1 MILNDSQIIE
11 ACVHGNLVSPLAIQ
25 NVNPASIDIRL
36 GNHILIESVNDNH
49 YVALDISDYSKA
61 EPYELKPGHFVL
73 ASTLETFNIPE
84 DLSGVF
90 RLKSS
95 LAREGLAL
103 CGAEFAD
110 PGWHGSVATLGL
122 KNFRQL
128 HPVPLWPGRRIAQLI
143 LMETAIPDRS
153 YAETGRYN
161 QSATAQESYDA
172 A

>member
-1 MILNDSQIIE
+1 MILNDHEIIRRC
-11 ACVHGNLVSPLAIQ
+11 AVDRLAEPFDIK

-36 GNHILIESVNDNH
+36 GSLIMIESVNDDH
-49 YVALDISDYSKA
+49 YVALDISDYSRA
-61 EPYELKPGHFVL
+61 NPYELKPGHFVL

-110 PGWHGSVATLGL
+110 PAGTIPSPPWASRTSASSTRCCCGL
-122 KNFRQL
+122 
-128 HPVPLWPGRRIAQLI
+128 A
-143 LMETAIPDRS
+143 ARS
-153 YAETGRYN
+153 RN
-161 QSATAQESYDA
+161 
-172 A
+172 

>member
-1 MILNDSQIIE
+1 MILNDHEIIRRC
-11 ACVHGNLVSPLAIQ
+11 AVDRLAEPFDIK

-36 GNHILIESVNDNH
+36 GSLIMIESVNDDH
-49 YVALDISDYSKA
+49 YVALDISDYSRA
-61 EPYELKPGHFVL
+61 NPYELKPGHFVL

-110 PGWHGSVATLGL
+110 PGWHDSVATLGL

-128 HPVPLWPGRRIAQLI
+128 HPVVLWPGRKIAQLI
-143 LMETAIPDRS
+143 LMKTAVPDRS

-161 QSATAQESYDA
+161 DAATVQESYDA

>member
-1 MILNDSQIIE
+1 MILNDSEIIRR
-11 ACVHGNLVSPLAIQ
+11 CRSQRLVDPFDIQ

-36 GNHILIESVNDNH
+36 GSHVLIESVQENH
-49 YVALDISDYSKA
+49 YVALDLSDYTRA
-61 EPYELKPGHFVL
+61 APYALRPGQFIL
-73 ASTLETFNIPE
+73 APTLETFNIPE

-110 PGWHGSVATLGL
+110 PGWHDSVATLGL

-128 HPVPLWPGRRIAQLI
+128 HPVMLWPGRKIVQLI
-143 LMETAIPDRS
+143 LMETAIPDRN

-161 QSATAQESYDA
+161 ANTTAQESHDA

>member
-1 MILNDSQIIE
+1 MILSDHGIISRC
-11 ACVHGNLVSPLAIQ
+11 ADQRLVEPFEIA

-36 GNHILIESVNDNH
+36 GGHILNESAQENH
-49 YVALDISDYSKA
+49 YVALDLSDYSKA
-61 EPYELKPGHFVL
+61 SPYVLRPGHFIL

-110 PGWHGSVATLGL
+110 PGWHDSVATLGL
-122 KNFRQL
+122 KNYRQL
-128 HPVPLWPGRRIAQLI
+128 HPVMLWPGRKIAQLI
-143 LMETAIPDRS
+143 LMETAAPDRS

-161 QSATAQESYDA
+161 ATATAQESLG
-172 A
+172 